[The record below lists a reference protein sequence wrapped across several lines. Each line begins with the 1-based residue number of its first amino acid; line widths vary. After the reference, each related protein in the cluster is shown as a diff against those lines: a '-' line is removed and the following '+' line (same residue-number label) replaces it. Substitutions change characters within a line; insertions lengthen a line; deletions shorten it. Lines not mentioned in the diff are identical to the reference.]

1 MSVKFESRDL
11 GKARIERELK
21 KARKLVGL
29 VGIPSDAERSANNP
43 NFPLASIALVME
55 KGSPVNKVPPR
66 PFMKQ
71 TRERYEKSML
81 RLARKLLKGISNGVT
96 TAKAAVSEMT
106 VKYEGY
112 MKSIFLR
119 GSFKSNAEIT
129 KEGGWMRNKVSGKPF
144 FVKGKK
150 SSRPLI
156 ADGTLRSSIKGRVVS
171 L

>member
-1 MSVKFESRDL
+1 MSAKFEVRDL
-11 GKARIERELK
+11 GKAKIERELK

-29 VGIPSDAERSANNP
+29 VGIPNDAGRDSDNP
-43 NFPLASIALVME
+43 NFPLASIAFVME

-71 TRERYEKSML
+71 TRERYEKSMV
-81 RLARKLLKGISNGVT
+81 RLSRKLLRGISNGTT
-96 TAKAAVSEMT
+96 TAKAAISEMAE
-106 VKYEGY
+106 KYEGY
-112 MKSIFLR
+112 MKAIFLR
-119 GSFKSNAEIT
+119 GTFAPNAEIT

-144 FVKGKK
+144 FVKGKG

-156 ADGTLRSSIKGRVVS
+156 ADGTLRSSIKSKVVS